1 MSNQTDK
8 KLDKML
14 SFLKDFTA
22 ENGYSPSIRE
32 ICSSLSIKST
42 ATCQY
47 HLKKL
52 QERGDIALGG
62 ENKRRSITILSKRGV
77 DSIYVPLIGTVTAGA
92 PIFAYEN
99 LEDFYP
105 LPPEFGDKD
114 ELFMLRVRGESMIE
128 AGIYNGDKIIV
139 RKTDTADNGDIVVA
153 LLGDNATVKRLLISD
168 GKIVLH
174 PENQTMEDII
184 PDDVKILGTAVGL
197 VRKF

>member
-1 MSNQTDK
+1 MSIQTDK
-8 KLDKML
+8 KLDRML

-32 ICSSLSIKST
+32 ICASLSIKST

-52 QERGDIALGG
+52 QERGDISLGG
-62 ENKRRSITILSKRGV
+62 ENKRRSITVLSKRGT
-77 DSIYVPLIGTVTAGA
+77 DSIYVPLIGTVTAGV
-92 PIFAYEN
+92 PVFAYEN

-114 ELFMLRVRGESMIE
+114 ELFMLRVRGESMIN

-139 RKTDTADNGDIVVA
+139 KKTDTADNGDIVVA
-153 LLGDNATVKRLLISD
+153 LIDDTATVKRFFNEN
-168 GKIVLH
+168 GKIILH
-174 PENQTMEDII
+174 PENETMQDIL
-184 PDDVKILGTAVGL
+184 PDEVQILGTAVGL